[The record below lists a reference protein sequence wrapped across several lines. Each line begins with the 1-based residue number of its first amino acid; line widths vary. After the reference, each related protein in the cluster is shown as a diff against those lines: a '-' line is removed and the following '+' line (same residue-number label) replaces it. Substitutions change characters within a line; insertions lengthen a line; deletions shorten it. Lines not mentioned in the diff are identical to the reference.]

1 MRASGSRAT
10 HTTVLGCACEG
21 PGGMR
26 QCGLVPVAKARHNQ
40 CGWPMPRSV
49 VPLATVRGALVLTR
63 SESGQGHACD
73 SPCRACKVLGS
84 GCGGARVWPTR
95 RCSLARCT
103 YSRLG
108 SPRLAKRRNTSAD
121 CPCLDPGGPCERPRG
136 QCDGLGGPDSLRRPS
151 GLFTTYR
158 LLACDAVALRTCG
171 WRLTR
176 FRAVPGLSRPTAAP
190 AAAPQPELLRHD
202 PRLLLQRSEVV
213 PLRS

>member
-21 PGGMR
+21 PGGIR
-26 QCGLVPVAKARHNQ
+26 QCGLAPVAKARHNQ

-49 VPLATVRGALVLTR
+49 VPLATVRGT
-63 SESGQGHACD
+63 HAMIRVA
-73 SPCRACKVLGS
+73 RARFWVADAAAR
-84 GCGGARVWPTR
+84 GCGPHDGVVWRAARIRAWARPVWQSGATPAWD
-95 RCSLARCT
+95 
-103 YSRLG
+103 G
-108 SPRLAKRRNTSAD
+108 
-121 CPCLDPGGPCERPRG
+121 PCLGPGGPCERPRG